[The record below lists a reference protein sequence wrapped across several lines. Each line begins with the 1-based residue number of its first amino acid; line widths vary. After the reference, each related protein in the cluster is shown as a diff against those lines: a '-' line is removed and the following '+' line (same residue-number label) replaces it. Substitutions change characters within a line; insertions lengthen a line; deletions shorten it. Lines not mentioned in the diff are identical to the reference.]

1 MENLVKYH
9 QGLCLSFVC
18 SFLFFAL
25 IFIYYCFFVSFPYF
39 YAFAFDINQNHHVP
53 KSSYGCC
60 KASKMLAAG
69 QDSLQKI
76 QYILRFHLIHFC

>member
-1 MENLVKYH
+1 MNLVRQYLLYILLQIKTKSSHNTFHTNY
-9 QGLCLSFVC
+9 
-18 SFLFFAL
+18 
-25 IFIYYCFFVSFPYF
+25 FVSFPYF
-39 YAFAFDINQNHHVP
+39 YAFAFDINQNLHVP